1 MQDIAPVNWLRIGF
15 LGVVWGASF
24 MFMTL
29 ALGSVGPLLL
39 AAMRIALGAVFLVG
53 LAHAMGI
60 GLPPRRGPDAGR
72 IWLFALAMALFS
84 NAVPFTLL
92 GWGQQVVASGF
103 AGVCMSAVPL
113 LILPLAHIFVPGEH
127 LTWRRLAGFVLGT
140 GGVVVLIGPDAFAS
154 TGKDFELLAKL
165 ACVAAA
171 GCYATGT
178 IFTRLCPDVDRVS
191 LSAAVLLLASVI
203 LLPVALI
210 VEGLPEDLDMIGVIA
225 VVYLGI
231 LPTGVAQIVLVQVNR
246 EAGPSFFGLVNY
258 MVPVW
263 SVIFGALILS
273 EPVPPSLLSGLA
285 LILFGVALS
294 QAAALRRLF
303 GHRAT
308 G

>member
-1 MQDIAPVNWLRIGF
+1 
-15 LGVVWGASF
+15 
-24 MFMTL
+24 
-29 ALGSVGPLLL
+29 
-39 AAMRIALGAVFLVG
+39 
-53 LAHAMGI
+53 
-60 GLPPRRGPDAGR
+60 
-72 IWLFALAMALFS
+72 
-84 NAVPFTLL
+84 
-92 GWGQQVVASGF
+92 
-103 AGVCMSAVPL
+103 
-113 LILPLAHIFVPGEH
+113 
-127 LTWRRLAGFVLGT
+127 
-140 GGVVVLIGPDAFAS
+140 
-154 TGKDFELLAKL
+154 
-165 ACVAAA
+165 
-171 GCYATGT
+171 
-178 IFTRLCPDVDRVS
+178 
-191 LSAAVLLLASVI
+191 LLLASVI

-285 LILFGVALS
+285 LILFGVAIS